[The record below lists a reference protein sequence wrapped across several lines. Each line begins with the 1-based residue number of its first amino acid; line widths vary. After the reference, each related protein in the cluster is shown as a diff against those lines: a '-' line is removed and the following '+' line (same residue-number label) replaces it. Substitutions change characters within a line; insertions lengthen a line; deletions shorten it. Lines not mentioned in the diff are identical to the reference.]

1 MQTTLLDR
9 WKMGDPTVLNLAEFY
24 PQTTALGPG
33 KRAVIWVQGCAQR
46 CPGCIA
52 PTYRPF
58 VPANIIPVEH
68 LAAQILNNSTIEG
81 ITISGGEPFHQAPG
95 LAMLINLLHANRPE
109 LTVISY
115 SGFLLSQIKNAPFP
129 GAADYLSRL
138 DVLIDGPYVRKLDN
152 GRTGLRG
159 STNQVIHHLT
169 QRIKHF
175 DFENTIRQPEIH
187 IHNHELV
194 FIGVPSASFRNAL
207 DQAMDSINSYEQR
220 LVQDVRP

>member
-1 MQTTLLDR
+1 MQSSLLAR
-9 WKMGDPTVLNLAEFY
+9 WKMGDPAVLNLAEFS
-24 PQTTALGPG
+24 PETTALGPG

-52 PTYRPF
+52 PNYRPF
-58 VPANIIPVEH
+58 IPANIIKVDD
-68 LAAQILNNSTIEG
+68 LAKRILENHEING

-95 LAMLINLLHANRPE
+95 LTKLVDLLHAERPE

-115 SGFLLSQIKNAPFP
+115 SGFLLSQIKSAPFP
-129 GAADYLSRL
+129 GAAAYLSRL